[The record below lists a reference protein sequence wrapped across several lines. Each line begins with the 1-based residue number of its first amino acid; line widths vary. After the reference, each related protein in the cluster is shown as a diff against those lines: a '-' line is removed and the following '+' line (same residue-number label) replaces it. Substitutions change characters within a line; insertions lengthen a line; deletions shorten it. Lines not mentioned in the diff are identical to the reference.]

1 MGVYMLTCAWKT
13 GLGSSASYRASTVFF
28 FFLRRTSVKYIAF
41 FFFNLD
47 FFKKG
52 MYWKEV
58 KKKINWRGQIT
69 FLGFMS
75 CTNVLLIT
83 E

>member
-28 FFLRRTSVKYIAF
+28 FFLRRTSVKYIAYF
-41 FFFNLD
+41 FFFYLD

-52 MYWKEV
+52 TYWKEE
-58 KKKINWRGQIT
+58 KKNWRGQIT

>member
-28 FFLRRTSVKYIAF
+28 FFFKKNICEIHCLF
-41 FFFNLD
+41 FFFLLRLFQKRNILEGR
-47 FFKKG
+47 KK
-52 MYWKEV
+52 
-58 KKKINWRGQIT
+58 NWRGQIT

>member
-1 MGVYMLTCAWKT
+1 MLTCAWKT

-28 FFLRRTSVKYIAF
+28 FFLRRTSVKYIAYF
-41 FFFNLD
+41 FFFLLRLFQKRNILEGR
-47 FFKKG
+47 KK
-52 MYWKEV
+52 
-58 KKKINWRGQIT
+58 NWRGQIT